1 MFQFSQHTLEIG
13 GRVLIPDSMISK
25 VDYAFIE
32 SKNHLGIFVV
42 YFKNTGKEQR
52 AFYRYAWLQQK
63 YGPKVSH
70 TVPKYKAVSSD
81 YVTLCKSCQKFK
93 KYCQCNEVPD
103 DELPTSLQ

>member
-13 GRVLIPDSMISK
+13 GRDLIPDSMISK

-63 YGPKVSH
+63 YGPK
-70 TVPKYKAVSSD
+70 YKAVSSD